1 MIVPNRWIMAGLMW
15 LALGAV
21 ADEPPVGLQTSDA
34 GTRHSF
40 LVCGNTTAI
49 VGEDGRRDVTFP
61 YGTRDGFVL
70 PGGNL
75 LLAVNK
81 SKEFP
86 GGGVVELTREGNVV
100 FSWKGTQ
107 AEVNGVQDVGDGR
120 ILLTEAGPKP
130 RLLEIDRE
138 GRTRVEFPLR
148 CQATNAHM
156 ETRMAR
162 KLPGDNYLVPHLLDK
177 VVREYTPKGEAVWEY
192 KTPGEPAEA
201 WPFTAIRLA
210 DGHTLVGCTHGNFVV
225 EVDRDGKEV
234 WRLANADLP
243 IPLLK
248 DCCGVQRLASGNTV
262 VTSYGAGKADEVKM
276 VEVTPQKRL
285 VWTYRSNL
293 AHGVH
298 EFQILTTNGK
308 AEPAAMK

>member
-1 MIVPNRWIMAGLMW
+1 MVVGLLLTASCA
-15 LALGAV
+15 LAA
-21 ADEPPVGLQTSDA
+21 EPPVGVQTSDA
-34 GTRHSF
+34 GIRHSF
-40 LVCGNTTAI
+40 LVCGTTTAI
-49 VGEDGRRDVTFP
+49 VGEDGRRGVTFP

-70 PGGNL
+70 PSGNV

-86 GGGVVELTREGNVV
+86 GGGVVELTREGKVV

-107 AEVNGVQDVGDGR
+107 AEVNGAADVGDGR
-120 ILLTEAGPKP
+120 ILLTEAGARP

-138 GRTRVEFPLR
+138 GRTHVEFPLR
-148 CQATNAHM
+148 CQADNAHM

-162 KLPGDNYLVPHLLDK
+162 KLPGGDYLVPHLLDK
-177 VVREYTPKGEAVWEY
+177 VVREYTPAGQVVWEY
-192 KTPGEPAEA
+192 KTPAEPAEA

-210 DGHTLVGCTHGNFVV
+210 DGHTLVGCTHGNLVV
-225 EVDRDGKEV
+225 EVDGAGREV
-234 WRLANADLP
+234 GRLSNADLP
-243 IPLLK
+243 GPLLK
-248 DCCGVQRLASGNTV
+248 DACGVQRLANGNTV

-276 VEVTPQKRL
+276 LEVTPRKPV

-293 AHGVH
+293 PHGVH

-308 AEPAAMK
+308 AEKTPMK

>member
-1 MIVPNRWIMAGLMW
+1 MLNRWMAFGL
-15 LALGAV
+15 LLTASCVSA
-21 ADEPPVGLQTSDA
+21 AEPPAGVQVSDA
-34 GTRHSF
+34 GIRHSF

-61 YGTRDGFVL
+61 HGTRDGFVL

-81 SKEFP
+81 SKELP
-86 GGGVVELTREGNVV
+86 GGGVVELTREGKVV

-107 AEVNGVQDVGDGR
+107 AEVNGAADVGDGR

-148 CQATNAHM
+148 CQTTNAHM
-156 ETRMAR
+156 QTRMAR
-162 KLPGDNYLVPHLLDK
+162 KLPGGNYLVPHLLDK
-177 VVREYTPKGEAVWEY
+177 VVREYTPAGDVVWEF
-192 KTPGEPAEA
+192 KTPDEPAEA

-225 EVDRDGKEV
+225 EIDRAGKEA
-234 WRLANADLP
+234 WRLSNADLP
-243 IPLLK
+243 TPLLK
-248 DCCGVQRLASGNTV
+248 DCCGVQRLANGNTV
-262 VTSYGAGKADEVKM
+262 ITSYGAAKVDEVKM
-276 VEVTPQKRL
+276 VEVTPEKRV

-293 AHGVH
+293 PHGVH

-308 AEPAAMK
+308 PEPAAMK